1 MFDRKKYKSFAK
13 QQLKNRWGVVI
24 LIILLTTLV
33 LTLFDI
39 PRLFMAFS
47 NFDFEEYTDYIISDP
62 TEAYRYLLTAMQGR
76 TSFLFSLIQSLVS
89 IIFSVAAINVYL
101 KMSRTPEK
109 ISFSAFFEGL
119 NNWWR
124 AILAYLWNFLW
135 VTLWTF
141 VFIIPGIIKAIAYS
155 QIFYIIVEYPSI
167 SITKAM
173 KISMI
178 ITKGHKAD
186 LFVQDLS
193 FIGWF
198 ILGAFTFGIG
208 YLWIIPYRDMTFI
221 NSYHAMMKEAL
232 ETGKLKPEDLTE

>member
-24 LIILLTTLV
+24 LVILLTTVVSL
-33 LTLFDI
+33 LFV
-39 PRLFMAFS
+39 PRMNQSFS
-47 NFDFEEYTDYIISDP
+47 DFDFQEYTNLILEEPFSAYIYLFQNIFNINFL
-62 TEAYRYLLTAMQGR
+62 LLT
-76 TSFLFSLIQSLVS
+76 FVQSLVS
-89 IIFSVAAINVYL
+89 IIFFVAAINVYL
-101 KMSRTPEK
+101 KMSRSPEK
-109 ISFSAFFEGL
+109 VSLSAFFEGL

-124 AILAYLWNFLW
+124 AILAYLWKSLW
-135 VTLWTF
+135 VSLWSIL
-141 VFIIPGIIKAIAYS
+141 FIIPGIIKRYAYS
-155 QIFYIIVEYPSI
+155 QLYYIIVEHPGI

-193 FIGWF
+193 FIGWYL
-198 ILGAFTFGIG
+198 LGELTFGIG
-208 YLWIIPYRDMTFI
+208 YLWITPYRNMTFI
-221 NSYHAMMKEAL
+221 NSYHAMLKEAL

>member
-24 LIILLTTLV
+24 LVILLTTVVSL
-33 LTLFDI
+33 LFDI
-39 PRLFMAFS
+39 PRMIQSFS
-47 NFDFEEYTDYIISDP
+47 DFDFQEYTNLILEEPGS
-62 TEAYRYLLTAMQGR
+62 AYRYIMQTVYGSNSYLLTFVQ
-76 TSFLFSLIQSLVS
+76 SFVS
-89 IIFSVAAINVYL
+89 IILSVAAINVYL
-101 KMSRTPEK
+101 KMSRSPEK
-109 ISFSAFFEGL
+109 VSLSVFFEGL

-135 VTLWTF
+135 VFLWTML
-141 VFIIPGIIKAIAYS
+141 FIIPGIVKSYAYS
-155 QIFYIIVEYPSI
+155 QIYYIIVEHPGI

-193 FIGWF
+193 FIGWYL
-198 ILGAFTFGIG
+198 LGALTFGIG
-208 YLWIIPYRDMTFI
+208 FLWITPYRDMTFI
-221 NSYHAMMKEAL
+221 NSYHAMLKEAL